1 MSDTPQQ
8 TFIFHAQLWL
18 KENKGNMEGGVVER
32 KTVSDQTAMKL

>member
-18 KENKGNMEGGVVER
+18 KENKGNMAGGSRE
-32 KTVSDQTAMKL
+32 KDSE